1 MVYVTLQPL
10 AGADQLRPK
19 RIIVQ
24 ALKLHSRVGDNVFY
38 FISVISFII
47 LRSLGIIH
55 MDLRPLGMWIFDSS
69 CGKRPRTRG
78 NGPEVREFK
87 SKTVAPEP
95 YMFVTNP
102 PTLDPLTK
110 KN

>member
-1 MVYVTLQPL
+1 
-10 AGADQLRPK
+10 
-19 RIIVQ
+19 
-24 ALKLHSRVGDNVFY
+24 
-38 FISVISFII
+38 
-47 LRSLGIIH
+47 
-55 MDLRPLGMWIFDSS
+55 MWIFDSS

-95 YMFVTNP
+95 YMFVTSP

-110 KN
+110 TKTNYQITILIVT